1 MYVFDIKKN
10 EFVWYFMNNEI
21 IKCFKVIID
30 VWYDVV
36 NYKN

>member
-1 MYVFDIKKN
+1 MLVEFFNVIYICKKN

-30 VWYDVV
+30 V
-36 NYKN
+36 